1 MTRQEFYRQI
11 AGVPRNLA
19 PSHIRALVRVSELG
33 LIAAA
38 AIVGA
43 ISGVVVT
50 AMRYAAQA
58 MHQAVFRIEAGTS
71 LSATP
76 VVDPRLALV
85 GPVVGGL
92 LLGAMLYVLSRLRK
106 RSFIDPIEANALH
119 GGRMSLADSLLVV
132 MQNIISNGF
141 GASVGLEAGYTQI
154 SSGIASRL
162 GLALQTRRNDLRTL
176 VGCGA
181 AAAIATA
188 FNAPLTGAF
197 YGFELIIGTYSIAT
211 LAPVVVAAL
220 TGVIVSRLLVGN
232 EFFFT
237 IGDFGTFTNA
247 DYLPAF
253 LLGLLCALFG
263 ILVMQGV
270 TLVESATRN
279 TIRFAPI
286 RPVIGGAIVGALGT
300 ISPEVLS
307 SGHGALHLN
316 LATTATIGTL
326 ATVIALKSLASA
338 VSIGSGFRGGLFF
351 ASLFMGALLGKLFA
365 AVVPFVFTSA
375 TLAPSVYALI
385 GMSSL
390 AVAIVG
396 GPLTM
401 MFLALEMTGNF
412 PIMVLVLVGVVASS
426 LTVRKI
432 FGYSFATWRFH
443 LRGETIRGAQ
453 DIGWIRN
460 LTVGKMMRRDVRTAR
475 SDITLAVFR
484 REFPLGSTQRAV
496 VTDSGGRYAG
506 IVLVPE
512 AHAADLD
519 GQAAEI
525 PVTALLRYATDMLV
539 PQMNAKEAAAM
550 FDATES
556 EALAVVDDPKSRQ
569 LLGLLTESHTLRRYS
584 EELDRRRRE
593 ASGEL

>member
-1 MTRQEFYRQI
+1 
-11 AGVPRNLA
+11 
-19 PSHIRALVRVSELG
+19 
-33 LIAAA
+33 
-38 AIVGA
+38 
-43 ISGVVVT
+43 
-50 AMRYAAQA
+50 
-58 MHQAVFRIEAGTS
+58 
-71 LSATP
+71 
-76 VVDPRLALV
+76 
-85 GPVVGGL
+85 
-92 LLGAMLYVLSRLRK
+92 
-106 RSFIDPIEANALH
+106 
-119 GGRMSLADSLLVV
+119 
-132 MQNIISNGF
+132 
-141 GASVGLEAGYTQI
+141 
-154 SSGIASRL
+154 
-162 GLALQTRRNDLRTL
+162 
-176 VGCGA
+176 
-181 AAAIATA
+181 
-188 FNAPLTGAF
+188 
-197 YGFELIIGTYSIAT
+197 
-211 LAPVVVAAL
+211 
-220 TGVIVSRLLVGN
+220 
-232 EFFFT
+232 
-237 IGDFGTFTNA
+237 
-247 DYLPAF
+247 
-253 LLGLLCALFG
+253 
-263 ILVMQGV
+263 
-270 TLVESATRN
+270 
-279 TIRFAPI
+279 
-286 RPVIGGAIVGALGT
+286 
-300 ISPEVLS
+300 
-307 SGHGALHLN
+307 
-316 LATTATIGTL
+316 
-326 ATVIALKSLASA
+326 
-338 VSIGSGFRGGLFF
+338 
-351 ASLFMGALLGKLFA
+351 MGALLGKLFA

-496 VTDSGGRYAG
+496 VTDSDGRYAG